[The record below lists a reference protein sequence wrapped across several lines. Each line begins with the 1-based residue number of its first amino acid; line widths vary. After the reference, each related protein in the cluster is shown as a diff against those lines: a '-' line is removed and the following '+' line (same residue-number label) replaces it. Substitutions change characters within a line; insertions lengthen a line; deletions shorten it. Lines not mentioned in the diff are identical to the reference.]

1 MRERTKTQTKRV
13 AIVAGVAVLVVSIAF
28 GLSQLGARPAE
39 KAAVP
44 VEAVERRDIIQTV
57 EATGTVEPMDM
68 VEIKS
73 KASGQIVRMP
83 VEVGDRVA
91 AGDLLAQIDPLTVRN
106 QYNQALAAERSA
118 AAQLQLANAQ
128 KSRADQLLAREVIA
142 KVEHESAV
150 LAVAAARAAL
160 AKARADLAIARQT
173 MNDATVRAPSAG
185 TIIEQTATQGMV
197 ITSATSSASGGTTL
211 LKMADLSRIE
221 MRTMVSES
229 DVGTLQAGMPAKV
242 VVEAFPNRSFN
253 GHVVRVE
260 PQAVV
265 EQSVTMFPVRV
276 AIDNEGGV
284 LLPGMNGEVTI
295 EISRQAQAIAVPID
309 ALRGVRE
316 LPAVAEALGLDAK
329 KLQAKLPRPN
339 AGPGRG
345 QGRGQGRGRQ
355 QVALVQTAN
364 GLVPRLVRTGVSDFD
379 YAQVLEGLQV
389 GESVALL
396 SVAEQSAERAQR
408 RARMASRMGGGLTGA
423 TGGAGGG
430 RGAGASGG
438 GRGAGSGGTGGGG
451 GNR

>member
-1 MRERTKTQTKRV
+1 MRKWTKAQTRRV

-39 KAAVP
+39 QAAVP
-44 VEAVERRDIIQTV
+44 VEAVERRDIVQTV
-57 EATGTVEPMDM
+57 EATGTVEPVDV

-106 QYNQALAAERSA
+106 QYDQALAAERSA
-118 AAQLQLANAQ
+118 AAQLQIANAQ
-128 KSRADQLLAREVIA
+128 KERADQLLAREVIA
-142 KVEHESAV
+142 KVEHENAV

-173 MNDATVRAPSAG
+173 RSDATVRAPSAG

-229 DVGTLQAGMPAKV
+229 DVGALQAGMPAKV
-242 VVEAFPNRSFN
+242 VVDAFPNRSFD

-295 EISRQAQAIAVPID
+295 EISRQAQAVAVPLD

-316 LPAVAEALGLDAK
+316 LPAVAEALGLDAR
-329 KLQAKLPRPN
+329 KLQAKLPRAS
-339 AGPGRG
+339 AGEGRG
-345 QGRGQGRGRQ
+345 RGRGRQ
-355 QVALVQTAN
+355 QFALVQTAN
-364 GLVPRLVRTGVSDFD
+364 GLVPRLVRTGVSDYD
-379 YAQVLEGLQV
+379 HAQVLEGLQV

-408 RARMASRMGGGLTGA
+408 RARMASRMGSGLTGA
-423 TGGAGGG
+423 TGG
-430 RGAGASGG
+430 S
-438 GRGAGSGGTGGGG
+438 RGAGSGTGTGGSGRGTGGSGSGGGG